1 MPLGIRVGWLSGKIK
16 GARGKRLYRIW
27 NLNLSNTNRN
37 TCLISKDVIYNKLGF
52 IIIDEQHRFGV
63 HQRLSLRNKAS
74 SSVFQPHQLV
84 MTATPIPRTL
94 AMSVYADLDSTVI
107 KDLPPGRAASIRQ

>member
-1 MPLGIRVGWLSGKIK
+1 M
-16 GARGKRLYRIW
+16 
-27 NLNLSNTNRN
+27 
-37 TCLISKDVIYNKLGF
+37 
-52 IIIDEQHRFGV
+52 

-107 KDLPPGRAASIRQ
+107 KDLPPGRLRVNTAVISNEKRADIVKGLKTHVLMGDKYIGFAH